1 MSRVFKEKPVKK
13 VDGGRAKL
21 VSTEP
26 KSQSQT
32 DQGVT
37 LVMATPIK
45 GQRRAPLQP
54 ADLPPSTKILR
65 SPTPSGVTND
75 IEEDDWSLPNSPDVL
90 LLGGG
95 GKAKD
100 EALGKRPFGI
110 AGRILASDTPVRS
123 AEVSLS
129 RYCF

>member
-45 GQRRAPLQP
+45 GQRRAPLQ
-54 ADLPPSTKILR
+54 AGRFASIDEILR

-90 LLGGG
+90 LLGGEV
-95 GKAKD
+95 K
-100 EALGKRPFGI
+100 LRMKRWANAI
-110 AGRILASDTPVRS
+110 WNRGRILASDTPVKKRRG
-123 AEVSLS
+123 LP
-129 RYCF
+129 